1 MKVTLKQVNLILLL
15 SLSLIISGCGNKLQ
29 IETEYSKATHFN
41 EFKYYRWHTGPK
53 PQNSKQA
60 QAQTDQQEEKQEKE
74 SEIDDLLDANIRFM
88 IEQQLAKKGLI
99 KREEGIVDFL
109 VNYQISA
116 KNQVDVETQKV
127 YDGYSTTYQSVGGSG
142 YGYAGSYYRGIAV
155 TMDVQP
161 VNETMVERYVQGSM
175 TIDFIEPDHNK
186 LIWRATGDKRLPYD
200 HPEPKERDAL
210 INNVIGKLLAK
221 FPPK

>member
-1 MKVTLKQVNLILLL
+1 MKSILKQVNLILLF
-15 SLSLIISGCGNKLQ
+15 SLSLLISGCGDKLQ

-41 EFKYYRWHTGPK
+41 EFKYYRWHTGPA
-53 PQNSKQA
+53 PQSKNQDQA
-60 QAQTDQQEEKQEKE
+60 SKDKDGH
-74 SEIDDLLDANIRFM
+74 EIDELLDSNIRFM

-99 KREEGIVDFL
+99 KREEGVVDFL
-109 VNYQISA
+109 VNYHISA

-127 YDGYSTTYQSVGGSG
+127 YDGYSTTYQSVGGYG
-142 YGYAGSYYRGIAV
+142 YGYAGSYYRGVAV

-161 VNETMVERYVQGSM
+161 VNETMVDRYVQGSM
-175 TIDFIEPDHNK
+175 SIDFIEPDNNK

-210 INNVIGKLLAK
+210 INKVIGKLLAK